1 MYLVLVYVL
10 YSRRIHSVLNVFLK
24 KKQKNNLRHVKL
36 PCQTPT
42 SSSPFWKIFSFW
54 IFYWWK
60 MIHRLKLLFGD
71 VFSSH
76 SSQCFGL
83 QWERKCWQCAV
94 WASYC
99 CFLYCNNIKPT
110 SDPGEGGIVGSC
122 GHSDSSGNERG
133 SVTLLFIHCTENL
146 TFSFSWHFRGYSCSQ
161 WFSLLLHIFP
171 HRLSL
176 MFTLTLGQLQ
186 TCKANKNSI
195 FICVATFKHQLLP
208 VLVFDVDSSLVIN
221 MNPWL

>member
-1 MYLVLVYVL
+1 M
-10 YSRRIHSVLNVFLK
+10 
-24 KKQKNNLRHVKL
+24 KL

-122 GHSDSSGNERG
+122 GHSDSSGNQRG
-133 SVTLLFIHCTENL
+133 SVTLFFLFIVLKTWHLAFLGISEATRVLSDSLCSF
-146 TFSFSWHFRGYSCSQ
+146 TFFLIDCHSC
-161 WFSLLLHIFP
+161 
-171 HRLSL
+171 
-176 MFTLTLGQLQ
+176 
-186 TCKANKNSI
+186 
-195 FICVATFKHQLLP
+195 LP
-208 VLVFDVDSSLVIN
+208 
-221 MNPWL
+221 